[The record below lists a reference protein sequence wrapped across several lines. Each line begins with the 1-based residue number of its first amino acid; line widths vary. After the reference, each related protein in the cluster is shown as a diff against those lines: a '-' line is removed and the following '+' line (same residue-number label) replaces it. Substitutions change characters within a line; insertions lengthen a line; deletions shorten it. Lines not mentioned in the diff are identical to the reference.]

1 MGRKHD
7 SFYFENFTMCADF
20 ACRAAHMLHDALKDF
35 DPDDLEA
42 RLAEIHKAEHGADEK
57 KHELMNVL
65 AHAFITPIER
75 EDIIQMSQNIDEITD
90 KIEDVLLRIYCNNI
104 REMRPDALELV
115 DIVIR
120 ICEETKLMLGEFANF
135 RHSKTLHTH
144 IININNME
152 EEADRL
158 FIASLRSLHTTCRN
172 LRLPR
177 KMRRRLR
184 ARRRHGRRRRNEK
197 FVETGQKK
205 SSRPRRTR
213 GRFLQMINCTRRII
227 NFVTLAPFAR
237 ADI

>member
-120 ICEETKLMLGEFANF
+120 ICEETKLMLGEFAQ
-135 RHSKTLHTH
+135 
-144 IININNME
+144 
-152 EEADRL
+152 
-158 FIASLRSLHTTCRN
+158 
-172 LRLPR
+172 LPPLEDAAHAHH
-177 KMRRRLR
+177 KHQQ
-184 ARRRHGRRRRNEK
+184 HGRRGRPP
-197 FVETGQKK
+197 V
-205 SSRPRRTR
+205 SSRACAA
-213 GRFLQMINCTRRII
+213 CTRRAA
-227 NFVTLAPFAR
+227 TPSR
-237 ADI
+237 

>member
-35 DPDDLEA
+35 DPDNLEA

-144 IININNME
+144 IININNM
-152 EEADRL
+152 
-158 FIASLRSLHTTCRN
+158 HTTCSDPVSIISWREIYVY
-172 LRLPR
+172 L
-177 KMRRRLR
+177 
-184 ARRRHGRRRRNEK
+184 EK
-197 FVETGQKK
+197 CADACEHVADTVEGVVMKN
-205 SSRPRRTR
+205 S
-213 GRFLQMINCTRRII
+213 
-227 NFVTLAPFAR
+227 
-237 ADI
+237 